1 MAANAGVTL
10 DTIVIEIESNASN
23 ATASIDKLSTSL
35 RNLRESVSG
44 GFGNLK
50 KLATYMEQLKQTSKG
65 FKTVTD
71 NLSNLSSLGKS
82 LSDLTNIP
90 DPKNL
95 KGTVKAL
102 KDLSDTFS
110 KIDSGSL
117 ENITRVSNELAK
129 SLTPLADK
137 LESISK
143 GYSAIQALAD
153 KYGVSV
159 TKIADTNKKV
169 AGDTGK
175 LKDVMRATKKAI
187 TQTWKFFTGF
197 MNLNT
202 KPLTKMTKKITKMGL
217 ALLGT
222 RTIFTATRKAISE
235 YLALD
240 QELAEGF
247 QNIWRAL
254 GAQLAPALEYV
265 LYLFTQFTRVVYSII
280 KALTGIDLIAR
291 ANAKA
296 MDKMAKSSG
305 KALGNLQ
312 KFDDLNV
319 VDFGKG
325 TGDNKLIELDEI
337 DLSPIK
343 KIMDWVKK
351 LKAEIKEAWN
361 TGEWTAVGELF
372 ANGLNAAMEKLNMQ
386 TLRNKLKE
394 VADDFGEF
402 LTGAFTKLNGSELGK
417 TIQNVITFLPD
428 TITNFLSAIP
438 WSLFGQRLSEAIAE
452 MDPVA
457 IVNSIM
463 NPMKTVIL
471 GIFTILKQQDW
482 ETIAQKLYDAV
493 KTVFTNIKEILDAI
507 PWGEVGTA
515 IKEAIKKITWEDLE
529 SIFASIL
536 EAVIKPLNK
545 LGNNLFGLGE
555 DSDKGAVSLLAL
567 VAVIWM
573 LWQGLKALFGTLKK
587 GKSATETFTSGKL
600 FDKLGNLASMIV
612 IFGGL
617 ALVLKEVTNVL
628 KAFASLGDKSGE
640 AIALIATLFT
650 TMGLAVAIMANSFS
664 GMDWQAVAGAVV
676 ILGGLAL
683 VFETLTHVLTAFGES
698 GLSFWSVFGLLLTTL
713 GTIVGLMV
721 AVKFL
726 GPGMTVGLKPFAIVV
741 AAILATLAV
750 MAVTLPVILDAVG
763 KFVETVAPFLIDILQ
778 IVANLIVDI
787 IYALGDVLPPV
798 ISAVGSLVR
807 EIFGGIAL
815 VVDTVGNT
823 FVKMLD
829 SVATLVERIFNA
841 IIKFIVQLGKAINSF
856 VDDTIRAITKLINF
870 IISGVEFF
878 INGIIKGINGLT
890 SGLRKIG
897 NKLFDLIGVDV
908 KFNAIP
914 EVSLSR
920 FTPKLETGTNEI
932 PYEGLYH
939 LHPGEAVVP
948 KKYNPALGNGG
959 NDEMNEKLNTLIDI
973 MNNMSFTNVVNV
985 GNETLYRKQQ
995 KYNKQQNDK
1004 YGTTVNI

>member
-10 DTIVIEIESNASN
+10 DTIVIEIESSASN

-65 FKTVTD
+65 FKQVTD

-82 LSDLTNIP
+82 LADLTNIP

-137 LESISK
+137 LESVAK
-143 GYSAIQALAD
+143 GYGAIQALAD

-169 AGDTGK
+169 TVDTGK
-175 LKDVMRATKKAI
+175 LKDVMRVTKNVI
-187 TQTWKFFTGF
+187 GQTWKFFTGF

-240 QELAEGF
+240 QELADGF

-265 LYLFTQFTRVVYSII
+265 LYLFTQFARVIYSII

-296 MDKMAKSSG
+296 MDKWAKSSA
-305 KALGNLQ
+305 KTLGNLQ

-325 TGDNKLIELDEI
+325 AGDNKLIDLEEI
-337 DLSPIK
+337 DLSPIQ
-343 KIMDWVKK
+343 KIINWVRK

-361 TGEWTAVGELF
+361 TGEWAGVGEVF
-372 ANGLNAAMEKLNMQ
+372 ADGINDGMRKINEGI
-386 TLRNKLKE
+386 LRDKLKK
-394 VADDFGEF
+394 VADNFGEF
-402 LTGAFTKLNGSELGK
+402 LTGAFNELDGSELGK
-417 TIQNVITFLPD
+417 TFQNIITFLPD
-428 TITNFLSAIP
+428 TLTSFLNAVP
-438 WSLFGQRLSEAIAE
+438 WATVGIKLKEAIAE
-452 MDPVA
+452 LDA
-457 IVNSIM
+457 KEIVNSIM
-463 NPMKTVIL
+463 GPTKTAIIGVIE
-471 GIFTILKQQDW
+471 ILKQQDW
-482 ETIAQKLYDAV
+482 KTVARKIYEAV
-493 KTVFTNIKEILDAI
+493 KAVFRNIKEILDAI
-507 PWGEVGTA
+507 PWGDIGAA
-515 IKEAIKKITWEDLE
+515 IRDAISSITWDDIKNFLD
-529 SIFASIL
+529 SIVVTISNIL
-536 EAVIKPLNK
+536 ND
-545 LGNNLFGLGE
+545 LGNGLFGLGK
-555 DSDKGAVSLLAL
+555 DSD
-567 VAVIWM
+567 
-573 LWQGLKALFGTLKK
+573 QGLVTLGKWGVGILTFVVILKK
-587 GKSATETFTSGKL
+587 LISVFSVTKKATDTFTKGKL

-617 ALVLKEVTNVL
+617 ALVLKEVAEVL

-640 AIALIATLFT
+640 AIALIAVLFS
-650 TMGLAVAIMANSFS
+650 TMGLAVGIMANSFS
-664 GMDWQAVAGAVV
+664 GMDWKAVASGIV

-698 GLSFWSVFGLLLTTL
+698 GLSFLSVFGLLLTTL
-713 GTIVGLMV
+713 GTIVGLMT
-721 AVKFL
+721 AVKLL
-726 GPGMTVGLKPFAIVV
+726 GPGMTAGLGPFAIVI

-750 MAVTLPVILDAVG
+750 MAVTLPPILNAVG
-763 KFVETVAPFLIDILQ
+763 KFVETVAPFLIEALQ

-787 IYALGDVLPPV
+787 LYALGDVLPPV
-798 ISAVGSLVR
+798 IRAVGSLVG

-823 FVKMLD
+823 FVKVLN
-829 SVATLVERIFNA
+829 AIGTLVERIFNA
-841 IIKFIVQLGKAINSF
+841 IINFIVRLGKAINSF
-856 VDDTIRAITKLINF
+856 VDDTIKAITKLINF

-878 INGIIKGINGLT
+878 INGIIKGINGLS

-897 NKLFDLIGVDV
+897 NKLFELIGVDV
-908 KFNAIP
+908 TFNAIP

-920 FTPKLETGTNEI
+920 FAPKLETGTNEI

-973 MNNMSFTNVVNV
+973 VNNMSFTNVVNV

>member
-10 DTIVIEIESNASN
+10 DTIVIEIESNANN
-23 ATASIDKLSTSL
+23 ATASIDKLSASL

-65 FKTVTD
+65 FKEVTD

-137 LESISK
+137 LESIGK

-169 AGDTGK
+169 AVDTGK
-175 LKDVMRATKKAI
+175 LKDVMRVTKNAI
-187 TQTWKFFTGF
+187 GQTWKFFTGF

-240 QELAEGF
+240 QELADGF

-265 LYLFTQFTRVVYSII
+265 LYLFTQFARTIYSII

-296 MDKMAKSSG
+296 MDKWAKSSA
-305 KALGNLQ
+305 KTLGNLQ

-325 TGDNKLIELDEI
+325 AGDNKLIDLEEI
-337 DLSPIK
+337 DLSPIQ
-343 KIMDWVKK
+343 KIMDWVRK

-361 TGEWTAVGELF
+361 TGEWAGVGEVF
-372 ANGLNAAMEKLNMQ
+372 ADGINAGMRKINEGI
-386 TLRNKLKE
+386 LRDKLKT
-394 VADDFGEF
+394 VADNFGEF
-402 LTGAFTKLNGSELGK
+402 LNGAFNKLNGSELGK
-417 TIQNVITFLPD
+417 SFQNIITFLPD
-428 TITNFLSAIP
+428 TINAFLSNIP
-438 WSLFGQRLSEAIAE
+438 WELVGTRLHDAIAE
-452 MDPVA
+452 IDA
-457 IVNSIM
+457 ISLVNSIM
-463 NPMKTVIL
+463 SPTKTALL
-471 GIFTILKQQDW
+471 GIFKIVEQQDW
-482 ETIAQKLYDAV
+482 GVIATKIWEGIKTAFKNMKEIFDAV
-493 KTVFTNIKEILDAI
+493 PWYEI
-507 PWGEVGTA
+507 GTF
-515 IKEAIKKITWEDLE
+515 IREAIANIDL
-529 SIFASIL
+529 SGVFKSALQSL
-536 EAVIKPLNK
+536 VKALNE
-545 LGNNLFGLGE
+545 LANGLFGLEEG
-555 DSDKGAVSLLAL
+555 SDKGFIKLITLGAGITAFVGALKLLVSFLTKTGDA
-567 VAVIWM
+567 
-573 LWQGLKALFGTLKK
+573 GKALDK
-587 GKSATETFTSGKL
+587 AKL
-600 FDKLGNLASMIV
+600 VEKFSNLASMV
-612 IFGGL
+612 VVLGGVVL
-617 ALVLKEVTNVL
+617 ILKEVAEIL
-628 KAFASLGDKSGE
+628 KVFGTLGDKSGE
-640 AIALIATLFT
+640 AIALIAVLFS
-650 TMGLAVAIMANSFS
+650 TMALAVATMANSFS
-664 GMDWQAVAGAVV
+664 GMDWQSVAGAVV

-713 GTIVGLMV
+713 GTIVGLMT
-721 AVKFL
+721 AVKLL
-726 GPGMTVGLKPFAIVV
+726 GPGMTAGLGPFAIVI

-763 KFVETVAPFLIDILQ
+763 KFVETVAPFLIEVLQ
-778 IVANLIVDI
+778 IVADLIVDI
-787 IYALGDVLPPV
+787 IYALGDVLPP
-798 ISAVGSLVR
+798 IIRSVGDLVG

-823 FVKMLD
+823 FVKVLN
-829 SVATLVERIFNA
+829 SVGTLVERIFNA

-856 VDDTIRAITKLINF
+856 VDDTIKALTKLINF
-870 IISGVEFF
+870 IVSGVEFF
-878 INGIIKGINGLT
+878 INGIIKGINGL
-890 SGLRKIG
+890 SAGLRKIG
-897 NKLFDLIGVDV
+897 NKLFEIIGVDV
-908 KFNAIP
+908 TFNAIP
-914 EVSLSR
+914 EVSLAR
-920 FTPKLETGTNEI
+920 FAPKLATGTNEI

-959 NDEMNEKLNTLIDI
+959 NDEMNEKLDTLIGI

-985 GNETLYRKQQ
+985 GNETLYKKQQ
-995 KYNKQQNDK
+995 RYNKQQNDK
-1004 YGTTVNI
+1004 YGTTVNL